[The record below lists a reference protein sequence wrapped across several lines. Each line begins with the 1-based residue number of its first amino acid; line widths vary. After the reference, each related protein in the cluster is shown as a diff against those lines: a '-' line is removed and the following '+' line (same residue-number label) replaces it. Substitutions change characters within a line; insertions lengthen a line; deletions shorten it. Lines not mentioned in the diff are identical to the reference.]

1 MLIVHLSSSTRR
13 EVKMMRI
20 LKDNE
25 SGKLD
30 TPIKCSLCNVEMN
43 NIHETNNPYPLCDYD
58 DTESRCC
65 HNCNYSKVNPKQK
78 HFQNL

>member
-1 MLIVHLSSSTRR
+1 M
-13 EVKMMRI
+13 KI

-65 HNCNYSKVNPKQK
+65 HNCNYSKVIPARMRGFFVGSSKGVK
-78 HFQNL
+78 